1 MSAADPILGA
11 LTRSGFAT
19 LRALGPERGP
29 ALGASLARRLGPLTK
44 AHRIAMENI
53 AAAFPDRD
61 AAWHRDVAEEAWD
74 NLGRT
79 ACEYVHMDRI
89 WNLTEARAP
98 GENIQVDDAT
108 LAGFLDLRDN
118 PRPTLVFAAHLANW
132 ELPAVAAAKH
142 GLKAAVLYR
151 TPNAKPVAEAILA
164 LRREMMGELIPA
176 GIMAPTRLAKA
187 LDRGAVVGMIVDQRF
202 GRGPTVNFLGRPAQ
216 ANPLLANL
224 GRRHDCEVRGC
235 RAIRLGRSSR
245 FRMELTAPLALP
257 RDAEGLVDVPAA
269 TQAIN
274 DVIAGWIRE
283 HPGQWLWMHRRWR

>member
-1 MSAADPILGA
+1 MSAADAALGA

-19 LRALGPERGP
+19 LRALGPVRGP
-29 ALGASLARRLGPLTK
+29 ATGARVLRRLGPLTK
-44 AHRIAMENI
+44 AHRIAMANI

-61 AAWHRDVAEEAWD
+61 AAFHRATADEAWD

-79 ACEYVHMDRI
+79 ACEYVHIERI
-89 WNLTEARAP
+89 WDLTEPRDP
-98 GENIQVDDAT
+98 GGAIQVDDAT
-108 LAGFLDLRDN
+108 DARFRDLRAN

-142 GLKAAVLYR
+142 GLHAAVLYR
-151 TPNAKPVAEAILA
+151 TPNARPVADAILN
-164 LRREMMGELIPA
+164 LRRDLMGELVPA
-176 GIMAPTRLAKA
+176 GLMAPARLAKA

-202 GRGPTVNFLGRPAQ
+202 GRGPTVDFLGRPAQ

-224 GRRHDCEVRGC
+224 ARRHGCEVRGC
-235 RAIRLGRSSR
+235 RAIRLGRASR
-245 FRMELTAPLALP
+245 FRLELTDPIPLP
-257 RDAEGLVDVPAA
+257 HDAAGGVDVAAA